1 VASVKPAASAD
12 LRAVEH
18 SRADSAERGFLEALE
33 FFPITLANHCQ
44 EGSAALRSSESDL
57 RATPVAVGSAAGSEA

>member
-1 VASVKPAASAD
+1 VDSGKPADSAV
-12 LRAVEH
+12 LRVVEL
-18 SRADSAERGFLEALE
+18 SQADSAERGFLEEPE

-57 RATPVAVGSAAGSEA
+57 RATPVAVGSAAGSGA